1 VTLTPETANRT
12 PFFSADKA
20 EQDIGT
26 LTPRLNTLNT
36 HPVQVT
42 PMPEYV
48 EQREEVS
55 KPGSLSAEAVA
66 GHYEAAVKEI
76 EAMGSELVEA
86 AKRCEAMTADVHKA
100 ISFMQGTATAYREE
114 AKQMFDRIQDG
125 ALLTEDVRKMCEQV
139 RNRIA
144 ADPA

>member
-1 VTLTPETANRT
+1 VTLTPELTNRT

-20 EQDIGT
+20 EQDFGT
-26 LTPRLNTLNT
+26 LTPTQQ
-36 HPVQVT
+36 VQFA

-76 EAMGSELVEA
+76 EAMGAELMEA

>member
-1 VTLTPETANRT
+1 VTLTPEITNPT
-12 PFFSADKA
+12 PFLSADKA

-26 LTPRLNTLNT
+26 LTPPLNTPNT
-36 HPVQVT
+36 PPVQFAPT
-42 PMPEYV
+42 PEYV
-48 EQREEVS
+48 EQPENLS
-55 KPGSLSAEAVA
+55 KAGSLSAEAVA

-76 EAMGSELVEA
+76 EAMGAELMEA
-86 AKRCEAMTADVHKA
+86 ARRCEAMTADVHKA

-125 ALLTEDVRKMCEQV
+125 ALLTEDVRKMCERV